1 MTKEFFKIFTDGGA
15 RGNPGKAAIGF
26 VVFNEEGKEIKR
38 GKKFIGQA
46 TNNIA
51 EYQAVIEAMKFLKID
66 LFASPVQQAKK
77 KTEIKVDFFLD
88 SLLVV
93 NQLKGL
99 YRIKNK
105 NLATLVIEI
114 RSLEK
119 DLALI
124 FNYHFVPREKNKIA
138 DQLVNQ
144 ALDSEMMI

>member
-1 MTKEFFKIFTDGGA
+1 MNEEFLKIFTDGGA
-15 RGNPGKAAIGF
+15 RGNPGKAAVGF
-26 VVFNEEGKEIKR
+26 VVFDKEGEEVKR
-38 GKKFIGQA
+38 GKEFIGQA

-51 EYQAVIEAMKFLKID
+51 EYQAVIEAMKFLKTRE
-66 LFASPVQQAKK
+66 SEKK
-77 KTEIKVDFFLD
+77 IKVDFFLD

-105 NLATLVIEI
+105 NLAVLVREI
-114 RSLEK
+114 HSLEK
-119 DLALI
+119 DLDGV

-144 ALDSEMMI
+144 ALDNEAY